1 MDKSTSAAQH
11 NMDDPATALNI
22 PPPRYLLE
30 SDSEDEE
37 GEGLYGAGV
46 SQRPKISVEPLPVSV
61 RWTDEA
67 RAYEHVIVAVGQASR
82 YLKRKIGGSY
92 GVLTITRGE
101 DLMGEGIEVEETL
114 VVSVTEEE
122 GEGVW
127 ELARAIKEAVKSESW

>member
-1 MDKSTSAAQH
+1 M
-11 NMDDPATALNI
+11 
-22 PPPRYLLE
+22 
-30 SDSEDEE
+30 
-37 GEGLYGAGV
+37 YGAGV